1 MRQSS
6 WSRLFL
12 PFALAVAAAI
22 TLPAMANAQSVR
34 VNWSKK
40 APFSDYKTYQW
51 VPSKNDNHPFYR
63 QYVGQ
68 FVKEDLQKK
77 GLHPVTGSQSPALLV
92 TYHFLTQESEDL
104 QTNGFNSGGGGF
116 GYGDGGWGGWGMGM
130 GMDGGM
136 GMGGISQ
143 STTTEVPVTM
153 GILTV
158 DMIDAKTKKI
168 VWRGQASTD
177 NVTKSTKGEENDVKK
192 SINKMLDHF
201 PPK

>member
-1 MRQSS
+1 MRQSKT
-6 WSRLFL
+6 SRSIL
-12 PFALAVAAAI
+12 PIALAFAAVI
-22 TLPAMANAQSVR
+22 SIPAMAHAQSVR
-34 VNWSKK
+34 VNWAKK

-68 FVKEDLQKK
+68 YVEAALAKK
-77 GLHPVTGSQSPALLV
+77 GLQKVSGSQSPALLV
-92 TYHFLTQESEDL
+92 TYHFLTQETADL
-104 QTNGFNSGGGGF
+104 QTNGFGSGGYGG
-116 GYGDGGWGGWGMGM
+116 GGWGGWGMGM
-130 GMDGGM
+130 GDGMGMGM
-136 GMGGISQ
+136 GMGGISE

-158 DMIDAKTKKI
+158 DMIDARTKKI

-177 NVTKSTKGEENDVKK
+177 NITKSTKGEEKNVEK